1 MLIIIVYYYYSMTKP
16 HRTVNFSVELDSV
29 LGILASSRQ
38 ESLSGLLETML
49 REHPEVIKT
58 LGILRGTP
66 MPPSMVKGNNPI
78 PVHKNPEVLHAM

>member
-1 MLIIIVYYYYSMTKP
+1 MTKP

-38 ESLSGLLETML
+38 ESMSALLETML

-58 LGILRGTP
+58 LGVLRGTP
-66 MPPSMVKGNNPI
+66 MPPSMIKGKNPI
-78 PVHKNPEVLHAM
+78 PVHNNLDALPAM